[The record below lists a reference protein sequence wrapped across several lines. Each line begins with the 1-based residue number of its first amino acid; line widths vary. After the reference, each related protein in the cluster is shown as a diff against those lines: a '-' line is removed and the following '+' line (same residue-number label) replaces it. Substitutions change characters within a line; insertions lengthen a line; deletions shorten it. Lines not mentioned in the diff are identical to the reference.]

1 MYEQVLTTLR
11 ALSYLSVDHQ
21 HQLAE
26 LGGVKLIIDLCTDE
40 QLFRSCNTFSAEANC
55 QARLLTVGRKLICR
69 AAVAPP
75 DLSSAILAS
84 FPALSLPTPSSHYP
98 TYLVS
103 LATPTGTW
111 IANEL
116 IASSSV
122 WPDHTPFP
130 VGAKVSWTAVY
141 VTQVSD
147 AGHLWCQFCVN
158 KGKSSNPRVLAMTE
172 SLREL
177 VGLYI

>member
-1 MYEQVLTTLR
+1 MYEQALIALR
-11 ALSYLSVDHQ
+11 ALSFLSLDLQ

-26 LGGVKLIIDLCTDE
+26 LGGVKLIIDICTDE
-40 QLFRSCNTFSAEANC
+40 QLFRSCNTFSEEANC
-55 QARLLTVGRKLICR
+55 QAQLLTVGKKLICQ
-69 AAVAPP
+69 AALASADV
-75 DLSSAILAS
+75 SSSILLS

-98 TYLVS
+98 AYLVN

-116 IASSSV
+116 IASGSV

-147 AGHLWCQFCVN
+147 AGHLWCQFCVE
-158 KGKSSNPRVLAMTE
+158 KGKANPRVLAMNE
-172 SLREL
+172 SLRKL
-177 VGLYI
+177 VSSIRH